1 MAAGAKDLCLL
12 ADLKAWLPV
21 TGTTEDTMLQ
31 HLITNVSAW
40 IEQWLSRSIYI
51 AATVEMRDGTGTG
64 RMVFA
69 NFPVTAVTAV
79 EVDGVAIPLADSP
92 TADGYYFTEVY
103 VGLRGPYRF
112 TRGSANVKLAYS
124 AGYATNQASVP
135 AELEQCALELCALRY
150 RERASVGVS
159 SKNLGGEQVV
169 FDHSA
174 MPRSV
179 AALLENYKRRVP
191 M

>member
-1 MAAGAKDLCLL
+1 MTAGAKDLCLL

-31 HLITNVSAW
+31 HLIVNVSAW
-40 IEQWLSRSIYI
+40 IEQWLSRSVYV
-51 AATVEMRDGTGTG
+51 APVTEWRDGTGTD
-64 RMVFA
+64 RMVTRE
-69 NFPVTAVTAV
+69 FPVTAVTAV
-79 EVDGVAIPLADSP
+79 EVDGIAIPLSTGP
-92 TADGYYFTEVY
+92 TASGYYVTDVY
-103 VGLRGPYRF
+103 IGLRGGYRF
-112 TRGSANVKLAYS
+112 ARGNSNVKLSYS
-124 AGYATNQASVP
+124 AGYATDQATVP

-150 RERASVGVS
+150 RERPSVGVA
-159 SKNLGGEQVV
+159 SKNLGGEHVV

-174 MPRSV
+174 MPKSV